1 MKGMESNGSVSDDNV
16 PLWAKMIPWILKAS
30 KCQWQFKD
38 IVEMLVPHLKRQ
50 HSKYLAQSMHD
61 SVLQVHIFWGCTR
74 LRSLSVELD
83 LAIQY
88 KDLTILSFFFI

>member
-1 MKGMESNGSVSDDNV
+1 
-16 PLWAKMIPWILKAS
+16 
-30 KCQWQFKD
+30 
-38 IVEMLVPHLKRQ
+38 MLVPHLKRQ

-88 KDLTILSFFFI
+88 KDLTILSFFFHIDYQSKSIGVSLSDDFDHITIVQYNRVMGTSFFSI